1 MPRGFGWSEGRM
13 VGELSITGYMT
24 DRKNTAKRSV
34 YQTCEWASMDRV
46 LPSIHKALG
55 SILSTAETGH
65 GAHTCEPNTLEVGTR
80 ELGVQGHPWLLA
92 SSRAA

>member
-13 VGELSITGYMT
+13 VVELLITGYIT

-34 YQTCEWASMDRV
+34 YQNGPQWIEC
-46 LPSIHKALG
+46 LPSIQKALG
-55 SILSTAETGH
+55 SVLSTAETGH
-65 GAHTCEPNTLEVGTR
+65 GVHTCEPSTLEVEIR
-80 ELGVQGHPWLLA
+80 EPGVQGHPWLLA